1 MTRDPKE
8 PIYNCGYA
16 AFAFALLS
24 DHLELDTPSCE
35 ELVEKAIARNLPDLE
50 QLPSTEADLD
60 VGTSDKELV
69 YTEDTARL
77 YHYDA
82 MCDEIYRVPVL
93 IVMSPVTLSRPSMN
107 TPSVGMSISSPVCV
121 SCRRAAFTFPSS
133 PA

>member
-1 MTRDPKE
+1 MAAVSTLHTE
-8 PIYNCGYA
+8 PAISRQDMMQSA
-16 AFAFALLS
+16 E
-24 DHLELDTPSCE
+24 ELRRTTA

-93 IVMSPVTLSRPSMN
+93 IIMWAALISPWASRLSTTL
-107 TPSVGMSISSPVCV
+107 IK
-121 SCRRAAFTFPSS
+121 
-133 PA
+133 